1 MRILSKFKDFY
12 DGLARSDR
20 ERTPVYV
27 RETIEEFVRPW
38 SITFGGNLTR
48 MTEFAPIG
56 DAILAM
62 PATRGRGDMWDFSL
76 SPIAILFCG
85 EVHYGYVVGEGWLSN
100 LGVERRFDPFEVR
113 APSTPK
119 FLTFEQLVAEI
130 EAWVP
135 TNPRAE
141 KVRESFLEGLDGTSG
156 NIPGM
161 LGSFHTFTHRGYHA
175 WWEEHGRRTGDFGE
189 IHRREKTPV
198 LAFNEEL
205 ARDQLLK
212 VTKNPSLISLGFHK
226 TMTPQ
231 DAWQKI
237 DQYLGGELVTQM
249 DPALLSDKSR
259 AEAHGFDKTSF
270 RNISPGD
277 KKARRRAGKVRG
289 N

>member
-1 MRILSKFKDFY
+1 VRILSKFKDFY

-38 SITFGGNLTR
+38 GITFGGDLSR

-62 PATRGRGDMWDFSL
+62 PATRGRGDMWDLSL
-76 SPIAILFCG
+76 SPTAILFCG
-85 EVHYGYVVGEGWLSN
+85 TLHYGYIVSESWLSS

-113 APSTPK
+113 VPSTPK

-130 EAWVP
+130 ESWAP

-141 KVRESFLEGLDGTSG
+141 KARESFLEGLDGTTG
-156 NIPGM
+156 NIPGL
-161 LGSFHTFTHRGYHA
+161 LGSFHTFTRRGYRA

-212 VTKNPSLISLGFHK
+212 VTKNPPLISLGFHK

-237 DQYLGGELVTQM
+237 DQYLSNQM
-249 DPALLSDKSR
+249 AVQNDPLPLDDKYR
-259 AEAHGFDKTSF
+259 RDAHGFDDKSF
-270 RNISPGD
+270 KQTAPGE
-277 KKARRRAGKVRG
+277 KKARRAARKKP
-289 N
+289 